1 MSDTAQIKINVLLLS
16 VNQTGFQA
24 GLSAQL
30 ASQSLYRTAGTP
42 SSSALL
48 ATDLKFKSRLAF
60 MVFTGK
66 KLVLPLL
73 RPKCSFVFP

>member
-1 MSDTAQIKINVLLLS
+1 MPDTAQIKINVLLLS
-16 VNQTGFQA
+16 VNQIGFQG

-30 ASQSLYRTAGTP
+30 ASQSLHCTAGTP

-60 MVFTGK
+60 TLFIAK
-66 KLVLPLL
+66 KPVLPLL
-73 RPKCSFVFP
+73 RPKRSFVFV